1 MITTKMLKNAN
12 KVAYLVEQ
20 YPEHKIS
27 QTIALLAMPSI
38 EINTAIWAAT
48 ELNFITAPDKA
59 TEKVA
64 LATPPETW
72 QFGHEVEDLRETLL
86 YSFEQIAKK
95 EIDLEE
101 YQLSEWT
108 SGYPSHD
115 IIIAMKLLLNG
126 NQLHEYVLEDGENN
140 YTFYTLYE
148 NRDKL
153 WGRKAFKKDPLTG
166 EDNHPEAEQE
176 AEPET
181 EQKPQQDSQPE

>member
-1 MITTKMLKNAN
+1 MITTKMLENAN

-115 IIIAMKLLLNG
+115 IIIAMKLLLNSK
-126 NQLHEYVLEDGENN
+126 QLHEYVLEDGENN

-166 EDNHPEAEQE
+166 EDNQPE